1 MATRRAGGLAGGRQ
15 RTAGRRRTASERPTA
30 SERRTARPTP
40 AFARILVP
48 VDFSSASTAA
58 LATATRLARDLG
70 AGLVLLHVTVEA
82 PLYSEPPFSG
92 RRIRDVYR
100 GAAEWARRRLD
111 ELSRR
116 ARVAGLDVRTDVRAG
131 VPHREIVA
139 RANAVRAGLIVM
151 GTHGRGGVERS
162 LLGSVA
168 DRVVRTAPCP
178 VLTVRG
184 RR

>member
-1 MATRRAGGLAGGRQ
+1 
-15 RTAGRRRTASERPTA
+15 
-30 SERRTARPTP
+30 
-40 AFARILVP
+40 VP
-48 VDFSSASTAA
+48 VDFSPPADAA
-58 LATATRLARDLG
+58 LATASRLARGLG
-70 AGLVLLHVTVEA
+70 AGLVLLHVAVET
-82 PLYSEPPFSG
+82 PLYSEAPFAG

-100 GAAEWARRRLD
+100 TAEQWARRRLD
-111 ELSRR
+111 ALSAR
-116 ARVAGLDVRTDVRAG
+116 ARAAGIGVRTDVRTG

-139 RANAVRAGLIVM
+139 RAKAARAGLIVM

-184 RR
+184 RA